1 MAGMTAEQAAEAGKS
16 LSFEQV
22 WAAISRFSEEADK
35 RHAETERQHA
45 ETERQIKESNRLLAE
60 QHAETEKVLKEV
72 GEQQKKTERQ
82 MKETDKKLDKVTRSV
97 GRLSNTIGELVE
109 TLVAARL
116 WEKFTGY
123 NLERAYRR
131 VPIYDE
137 ANCAVTEIDILLF
150 DTDCAMAVEVK
161 TNPSKKDVDWHIRRM
176 EFIRRYPSRELNIDD
191 KRVMGAVAGG
201 VVAPEVKEYAHEC
214 GFFVLEL
221 SGDSVRLV
229 ESPVGFTPKIW

>member
-1 MAGMTAEQAAEAGKS
+1 MVSMAEMTAEQAVEVGKS

-22 WAAISRFSEEADK
+22 WAAIRHFSEEADK
-35 RHAETERQHA
+35 RHAETERQ
-45 ETERQIKESNRLLAE
+45 IKE
-60 QHAETEKVLKEV
+60 
-72 GEQQKKTERQ
+72 TERQ
-82 MKETDKKLDKVTRSV
+82 MKETDKKLDKVTQSV

-137 ANCAVTEIDILLF
+137 ANRAVTEIAILLF

-161 TNPSKKDVDWHIRRM
+161 TAFSKKDVDWHIRRM
-176 EFIRRYPSRELNIDD
+176 EFIRRYPSRELNIGD

-201 VVAPEVKEYAHEC
+201 VVAPEVREYAHEC

-221 SGDSVRLV
+221 TGESVRLV
-229 ESPVGFTPKIW
+229 EAPVGFTPKVW